1 MNSNPAL
8 PGGKQPVFFY
18 GYAIVFASF
27 CLQILG
33 LGMFNSFGVFI
44 NPLVSDFGWSRAS
57 LTGALSFVYVIA
69 ALVSIVL
76 GRLNDRF
83 GPRLIMTIC
92 GVVLGV
98 GYLLMSRIWSIWS
111 FYIFCCLFIGIGISG
126 VDVVL
131 LSTIARWFII
141 KRGLLTGIVKVGTGA
156 GMFIMPLIINKL
168 INYYGWR
175 NTLIILGIIVLILFF
190 IVSQM
195 LVRDPFIKGLAPDG
209 DRDIKNR
216 VKSHIEKGIS
226 FKKAIGTRQF
236 YTIAIVYTLFYTCS
250 NTMMIHIVPHGLDL
264 GLTGGDAAKVLSTL
278 GAFSI
283 FGRLLM
289 GAAGDRVGN
298 ISAMFVCFIF
308 LLSGLMWL
316 QFSHNMWMLI
326 IFAMIHGFAHGGV
339 FSVISPILAE
349 LFGTVSHG
357 LVFGITAFISSMGG
371 FIGPVMAGYL
381 FDRTGS
387 YSAAFIVLAAMSF
400 TGLITSLTLKP
411 VKDN

>member
-1 MNSNPAL
+1 LNSNPAL

-357 LVFGITAFISSMGG
+357 LIFGITAFISSMGG

>member
-357 LVFGITAFISSMGG
+357 LIFGITAFISSMGG